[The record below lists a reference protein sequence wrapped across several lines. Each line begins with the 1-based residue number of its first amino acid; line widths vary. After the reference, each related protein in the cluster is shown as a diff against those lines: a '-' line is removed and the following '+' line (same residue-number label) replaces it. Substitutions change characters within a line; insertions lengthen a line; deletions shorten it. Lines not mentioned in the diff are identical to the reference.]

1 MNSAGIVAVVAV
13 LIAATVFGLWRRKVD
28 GKFSASEATPLSNVP
43 QLTAVQL
50 GEQLGNS
57 ATLVE
62 FSSAFCAPCRA
73 TRKVLDRVA
82 SDVDGVALVEIDA
95 EARLELTRQFG
106 VMRTPTVLILDSD
119 GYVRHR
125 AAGQPRYADVV
136 GALGQ
141 VVPNVGRAS

>member
-28 GKFSASEATPLSNVP
+28 GKFSASEATSLSNVP